1 MIKSTILVAG
11 FLGATATFQAC
22 AQVNGGSFDVLASVM
37 ENHDKEI
44 NAHDVLDANK
54 KKAEQ
59 YREKV
64 IGGWW
69 EFMQASSKAGPG
81 EYCAASFLRAK
92 RLTEP
97 GKADR
102 MKEGIVVTLF
112 GPGGNY
118 RGALLAFSPL
128 GEDSAA
134 AFPKLASGKPVRVT
148 LKQGNIKPATLNAIY
163 LETGPKSPPLLAF
176 AVPSIDALLAGM
188 EDKWDFDVSY
198 EGKSIANIEWHD
210 GLKARSELANCLA
223 GRPYDGDVTEKTG
236 VGQ

>member
-97 GKADR
+97 
-102 MKEGIVVTLF
+102 
-112 GPGGNY
+112 
-118 RGALLAFSPL
+118 
-128 GEDSAA
+128 
-134 AFPKLASGKPVRVT
+134 
-148 LKQGNIKPATLNAIY
+148 
-163 LETGPKSPPLLAF
+163 
-176 AVPSIDALLAGM
+176 
-188 EDKWDFDVSY
+188 
-198 EGKSIANIEWHD
+198 
-210 GLKARSELANCLA
+210 A
-223 GRPYDGDVTEKTG
+223 GRADYPEFAHRWSSQTHPVAPTLRRGRPHSQLNSAMLCNSPNGWTFPMVEQCQSGFMRANLPSRVRPIVRIEASVAAPFKLSK
-236 VGQ
+236 